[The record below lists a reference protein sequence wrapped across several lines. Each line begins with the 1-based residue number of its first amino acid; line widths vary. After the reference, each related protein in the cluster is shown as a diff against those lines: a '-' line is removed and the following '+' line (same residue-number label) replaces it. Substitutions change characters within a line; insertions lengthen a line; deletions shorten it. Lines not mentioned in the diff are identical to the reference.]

1 MVKNRLIAS
10 IIVRDGR
17 VVQSEQFKHTN
28 VIHYDAIHAIDN
40 FTRWSVDEI
49 ILINVSKDSSGQ
61 QKFKDLLSYVT
72 RKCFVPITAGG
83 WINELDYGLSLISS
97 GSDKILI
104 NTALYENPQLVQRL
118 IDRLGKQCIVASID
132 YRYIDGIPTVCINRG
147 EQSIGIDPVNWANQ
161 LDSMGVGE
169 IYLNCI
175 DRDGKRKG
183 YDLSILSDVCHTVSI
198 PVIAFGGVFRW
209 KHLLEGIQ
217 AGADAVAAAN
227 IFHYTEHATKKA
239 KRFLKESGVNI
250 REPRFIN

>member
-28 VIHYDAIHAIDN
+28 VIHYDAIHAVDN

-49 ILINVSKDSSGQ
+49 VLINVSRDSDGQ
-61 QKFKDLLSYVT
+61 QKFKELLSYVSQ
-72 RKCFVPITAGG
+72 KCFVPITAGG
-83 WINELDYGLSLISS
+83 WINDLDYGLSLISS
-97 GSDKILI
+97 GCDKILI
-104 NTALYENPQLVQRL
+104 NTALYENPELVQKL
-118 IDRLGKQCIVASID
+118 MERLGKQCLVASVD
-132 YRYIDGIPTVCINRG
+132 YKYIDEKPVVCIDRG
-147 EQSIGIDPVNWANQ
+147 SKPIGIDPVKWVKKLEA
-161 LDSMGVGE
+161 MAVGE

-183 YDLSILSDVCHTVSI
+183 YDLEILRKVSRSISI

-209 KHLLEGIQ
+209 QHLLEGIE

-239 KRFLKESGVNI
+239 KRFLLEAGVNI
-250 REPRFIN
+250 REPRFII